1 MSWREI
7 ALMLAAAATGWAA
20 PPEGVSILEKR
31 CLGCHNGNVKKSG
44 FDLSSRATL
53 VRGGDRGPAVVPG
66 NAKDSF
72 LYRVIT
78 RAAEPHMPFKGA
90 RMPDAEIAAVAAW
103 IDHGAQFEQ
112 SLKPAAAAAPAPA
125 DQHWAFQL
133 PARPAL
139 PAVKNQGWV
148 RNPIDAFVAA
158 AHDRNNLTPVGEADR
173 GLLLRRVYLD
183 LIGLPPSR
191 EELEK
196 FLADVSPNSY
206 EKVVDRLLTD
216 PRYGERWGRHWM
228 DVWRYSDWYG
238 WRKAAD
244 VRNSHRFVWR
254 WRDWIVGSL
263 NQDRGYD
270 RMITEMIAGD
280 EIRPADPETVRA
292 TGYLARNF
300 NKYDREG
307 WMQDAVDHTA
317 MGMLGLTL
325 KCARCHD
332 HKYDPI
338 SQQEY
343 YQFRAF
349 FEPYEVRV
357 DRVPGQTDVEKDG
370 LARIFDAELDRKTFL
385 LVRGNV
391 QEPDKD
397 HPLSPGVPHAL
408 GGKLG
413 DIKSVPL
420 PVDAYYP
427 DHRPV
432 VQRDL
437 ITDAKADIERAE
449 AELRKAKEAY
459 AKSEREASGL
469 EPKATLEKLR
479 DPSDRMIVAGKA
491 LAAAK
496 AQLPSL
502 EARIAAD
509 NAKFSDP
516 PDIKYEEFAD
526 KARKLE
532 REAGILK
539 ADENVY
545 RGQMEFQAAIKARK
559 PGNAAD
565 EKKVGEAQKK
575 LAAAQTALTQAG
587 EGYHSVGKI
596 YPDRSTG
603 RRTALATW
611 IANRGNP
618 LTARVAI
625 NHMWLR
631 HFGKGLVPT
640 VFDFGKNGKP
650 ASHPELLDWLAT
662 EFMENGWSMK
672 SIHRLMVTSNTYRML
687 STGGATNANAGK
699 DPENRYLWRM
709 NPRRMEAEVVRDSVL
724 FVAGH
729 LDQTMGGPEIEDPQG
744 LKTNR
749 RSIYFAHSP
758 DVQVE
763 FFKIFDSA
771 STSECYERTESVV
784 PQQALALAN
793 SQISRD
799 QSRAMARRLNET
811 LGTGAPPRTF
821 VSSAFE
827 SILGR
832 GPTPKELAAGEQ
844 FLRSQPDLYRETSR
858 LSVLGKPDASEKPV
872 TVADAGLRAK
882 ENFIH
887 VLFNHNDFV
896 TIR

>member
-1 MSWREI
+1 MNWREL
-7 ALMLAAAATGWAA
+7 ALLLAVASTGWTA

-44 FDLSSRATL
+44 LDLSSRATL

-72 LYRVIT
+72 LYQVIT

-112 SLKPAAAAAPAPA
+112 SLKPAAAAPAPA
-125 DQHWAFQL
+125 DKHWAFQL

-139 PAVKNQGWV
+139 PSVKNQGWV

-158 AHDRNNLTPVGEADR
+158 SHEKNNLTPVAEADK
-173 GLLLRRVYLD
+173 GLLLRRVSLD

-196 FLADVSPNSY
+196 FLADPAPNAY
-206 EKVVDRLLTD
+206 EKAVDRLLTD

-238 WRKAAD
+238 WRRAAD
-244 VRNSHRFVWR
+244 VRHSHKFVWR
-254 WRDWIVGSL
+254 WRDWIVSSL
-263 NQDRGYD
+263 NEDRGYD
-270 RMITEMIAGD
+270 QMITEMIAGD
-280 EIRPADPETVRA
+280 EIKPADPGAVRA

-317 MGMLGLTL
+317 MGMLGLTI

-343 YQFRAF
+343 YKFRAF
-349 FEPYEVRV
+349 FEPYEVRI
-357 DRVPGQTDVEKDG
+357 DRVPGQTDTDKDG
-370 LARIFDAELDRKTFL
+370 LTRIFDAELDRKTFL

-391 QEPDKD
+391 QEPDKE
-397 HPLSPGVPHAL
+397 HPLAPGVPQVL
-408 GGKLG
+408 KEKLG
-413 DIKSVPL
+413 DIKPVTL

-427 DHRPV
+427 DHRPF

-437 ITDAKADIERAE
+437 VTEAKANIERAE
-449 AELRKAKEAY
+449 AELRKAREAY
-459 AKSEREASGL
+459 AKAEKEASGL
-469 EPKATLEKLR
+469 DARAVLDKLR
-479 DPSDRMIVAGKA
+479 DPSDLLIVAGKA

-496 AQLPSL
+496 AHLPSL

-516 PDIKYEEFAD
+516 PDIKYEELAD

-539 ADENVY
+539 ADESVY
-545 RGQMEFQAAIKARK
+545 RAQLEFQAAIKARK
-559 PGNAAD
+559 PGNAGD
-565 EKKVGEAQKK
+565 EKKIGEAQKK
-575 LAAAQTALTQAG
+575 LTAAQTALTQAS

-596 YPDRSTG
+596 YPDKSTG
-603 RRTALATW
+603 RRSALAAW
-611 IANRGNP
+611 IANKGNP

-662 EFMENGWSMK
+662 ELMQNGWSMK
-672 SIHRLMVTSNTYRML
+672 SIHRLMVTSSTYRML
-687 STGGATNANAGK
+687 STGGESNANVAK
-699 DPENRYLWRM
+699 DSENRHLWRM

-724 FVAGH
+724 FVAGQ
-729 LDQTMGGPEIEDPQG
+729 LDQSMGGPEIEDPEG

-758 DVQVE
+758 DMQVE

-771 STSECYERTESVV
+771 NTTECYERTESVM

-793 SQISRD
+793 SKISRD
-799 QSRAMARRLNET
+799 QSRALAKRMNDT
-811 LGTGAPPRTF
+811 LGAGVAPRVF

-827 SILGR
+827 TILGR
-832 GPTPKELAAGEQ
+832 LPAPKELAAGEQ
-844 FLRSQPDLYRETSR
+844 FLKNQPDLYREPSR
-858 LSVLGKPDASEKPV
+858 LSVLGKPDSSEKQA
-872 TVADAGLRAK
+872 TVVDAGLRAK